1 MGSELC
7 CNLRER
13 DHLSRSFFVH
23 PLSLSLPISDGQT
36 DADGRTAVIHNQTAA
51 VAAASVL
58 EEEEEKDNHALCTL
72 IALVKTR
79 KMLLALLS
87 LHGQID
93 TRVSRKKGFI
103 DRERRG
109 GEGRLGLFF
118 WLCLPP
124 DTWTW
129 TNSGLRRLRN

>member
-23 PLSLSLPISDGQT
+23 PLSLSLSLPISDGQT

-79 KMLLALLS
+79 KMLLPRPPEYFHVETEESA
-87 LHGQID
+87 
-93 TRVSRKKGFI
+93 FI
-103 DRERRG
+103 F
-109 GEGRLGLFF
+109 RLYLVAKYMK
-118 WLCLPP
+118 C
-124 DTWTW
+124 
-129 TNSGLRRLRN
+129 S

>member
-1 MGSELC
+1 M
-7 CNLRER
+7 
-13 DHLSRSFFVH
+13 
-23 PLSLSLPISDGQT
+23 
-36 DADGRTAVIHNQTAA
+36 IHNQTAA
-51 VAAASVL
+51 SEK
-58 EEEEEKDNHALCTL
+58 EEEEKEEKDNHALCTL

-109 GEGRLGLFF
+109 EGG
-118 WLCLPP
+118 
-124 DTWTW
+124 
-129 TNSGLRRLRN
+129 G